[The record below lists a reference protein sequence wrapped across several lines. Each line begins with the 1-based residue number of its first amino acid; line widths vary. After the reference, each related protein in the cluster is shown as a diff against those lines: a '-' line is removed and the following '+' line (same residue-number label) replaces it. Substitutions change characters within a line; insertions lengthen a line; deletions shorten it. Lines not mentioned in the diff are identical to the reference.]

1 MSEREREGGRDG
13 EIETERDRDRERERD
28 RQKETEREKEKTL
41 EDVTLALK
49 MDEGAVSQGMQMA
62 VRSWKRQGK
71 GFPLEPLRE
80 LWPC

>member
-1 MSEREREGGRDG
+1 MERLRERQREREMT
-13 EIETERDRDRERERD
+13 ETER
-28 RQKETEREKEKTL
+28 QTEREKEMTL

-49 MDEGAVSQGMQMA
+49 MDEGAVSKGIQMA

-71 GFPLEPLRE
+71 GFPFEPLRE